1 MPLALVLRCCPSLP
15 DTVRGHTIARESILR
30 CIRESI
36 ARRGASPTMQ
46 ELGKQLGLSSTS
58 SVHYRLRRIEELGY
72 IAREP
77 GRTRGVRLT

>member
-1 MPLALVLRCCPSLP
+1 MPLALVLRCCLSLP
-15 DTVRGHTIARESILR
+15 ATVRSHTIARESILR

-36 ARRGASPTMQ
+36 ACRGASPTMQ
-46 ELGKQLGLSSTS
+46 ELGLSSTS
-58 SVHYRLRRIEELGY
+58 SVHHHLRRIEELGY

>member
-15 DTVRGHTIARESILR
+15 ATVRSHTIARESILR

-36 ARRGASPTMQ
+36 ACRGASPTVQ

-72 IAREP
+72 IARES
-77 GRTRGVRLT
+77 GRARGVRLT